1 MTVSPCSQLVVRKFE
16 TPIIRWNANEIRFVF
31 YVSILISVIYAFIDE
46 IGQRGTQTRGG
57 SIFDVGL
64 DLFGILTAAYLILA
78 LQKVKSF
85 TKSLTVRDK

>member
-1 MTVSPCSQLVVRKFE
+1 MKIRKFE
-16 TPIIRWNANEIRFVF
+16 IRIIRGNVNEMRFIF
-31 YVSILISVIYAFIDE
+31 YVSIFICVIYAFLDE
-46 IGQRGTQTRGG
+46 VGQRGTQTRGG

-85 TKSLTVRDK
+85 IKSLTVHYK